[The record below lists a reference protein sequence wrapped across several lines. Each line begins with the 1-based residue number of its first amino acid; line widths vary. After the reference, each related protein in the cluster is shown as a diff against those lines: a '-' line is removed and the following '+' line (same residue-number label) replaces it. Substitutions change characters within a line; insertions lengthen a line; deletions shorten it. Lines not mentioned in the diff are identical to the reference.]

1 MVIMLC
7 MLWPLGPCVERVIAL
22 VAEARDVLHGRH
34 LRLVAAGGDG
44 TVAWLLTT
52 ARQLSLN
59 PPPPVGVIPLGTGQ
73 ALCAPCLKLTLMELL
88 LQQVH
93 VLWSVRLFR

>member
-1 MVIMLC
+1 MSV
-7 MLWPLGPCVERVIAL
+7 GPCAPFEDVTAVIA
-22 VAEARDVLHGRH
+22 EMHDVLHGRH

-52 ARQLSLN
+52 ARQLKLD

-73 ALCAPCLKLTLMELL
+73 ALGALCM
-88 LQQVH
+88 
-93 VLWSVRLFR
+93 